1 MDLMAQYGSD
11 EEEEEQEV
19 SPPSSPTS
27 HIPTSFPVHVPVVKN
42 HISSKGSTTV
52 VPAVG
57 GKKKKML
64 DISFL
69 PSEIQ
74 DLLTRGD
81 YDVDSDDDQIAS
93 KKPIANNLAKPIV
106 TTTSKPTKETASID
120 PLLRSLPPP
129 KNSNTSDNYT
139 FNKPPEK
146 KSINPFKRNYADID
160 ESFQNEDPTEYD
172 YDDDAYEQDEHT
184 KSYGEE
190 QDEEQD
196 ETHPTSSSSFSLPA
210 TSSEQQSDLA
220 TAGNSQ
226 TNKKRK
232 ERHIE
237 QMLMA
242 GDTSVLGANTQ
253 VRTVAAEQHTWD
265 AMKYSDQQ
273 QKEQLIMKKY
283 TNDGGTKAMVQPT
296 KIQNRRHQLSSLA
309 LRAAESEIAM
319 LDATASRMKTKS
331 QTQSRYGW

>member
-11 EEEEEQEV
+11 EEDEDQEL
-19 SPPSSPTS
+19 SPRAS
-27 HIPTSFPVHVPVVKN
+27 PVHVAPSSVSIPAPVVKN
-42 HISSKGSTTV
+42 NSNTKTNSSV
-52 VPAVG
+52 VLPSAG

-81 YDVDSDDDQIAS
+81 VDSDDDQIAS
-93 KKPIANNLAKPIV
+93 KKPSAPAKAKVINSSS
-106 TTTSKPTKETASID
+106 SKSTAEASIID

-129 KNSNTSDNYT
+129 KNSNSSDTYT

-146 KSINPFKRNYADID
+146 KSTAAFNPFKRTYAEID
-160 ESFQNEDPTEYD
+160 EETYQNNIDATEFDGSYEEEG
-172 YDDDAYEQDEHT
+172 YEQSHT
-184 KSYGEE
+184 ESYE
-190 QDEEQD
+190 D
-196 ETHPTSSSSFSLPA
+196 TSHPTSSSSSSSSHPTKHPTDLPTTLNA
-210 TSSEQQSDLA
+210 IQ
-220 TAGNSQ
+220 
-226 TNKKRK
+226 NKKRK

-242 GDTSVLGANTQ
+242 GDTSVLSNEAQ
-253 VRTVAAEQHTWD
+253 IRDVAAEHHTWD

-273 QKEQLIMKKY
+273 QKEKLIMKQY
-283 TNDGGTKAMVQPT
+283 TNDGGTKSMMQPT
-296 KIQNRRHQLSSLA
+296 KLQNRRHQLSSLA
-309 LRAAESEIAM
+309 LRAAEAEIAM
-319 LDATASRMKTKS
+319 LDASASRMKTKS